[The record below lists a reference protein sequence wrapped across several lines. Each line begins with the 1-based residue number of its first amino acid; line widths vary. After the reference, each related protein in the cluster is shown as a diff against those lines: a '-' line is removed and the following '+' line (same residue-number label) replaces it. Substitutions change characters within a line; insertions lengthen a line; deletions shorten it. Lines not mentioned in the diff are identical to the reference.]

1 MAVREA
7 QCSTRDHIIE
17 GRPSSQ
23 CAKPS
28 ALRLVLRSLSGK
40 LAKTSV
46 DFNHRFRVFSL
57 QRCPGKRKFSSAV
70 AGRAT
75 QSGVRDNKVSVL
87 PLSDIL
93 IHQFNQL
100 FSTIAVQ
107 EMHCGT
113 KHGSHSSL
121 TSPMNPQIPPCL
133 EEVIDSDGCSADEF
147 FGFISLTIHQYHPDN
162 NEDEFVDDIL
172 RYQQYLTLK
181 RSLM

>member
-1 MAVREA
+1 MPR
-7 QCSTRDHIIE
+7 
-17 GRPSSQ
+17 
-23 CAKPS
+23 K
-28 ALRLVLRSLSGK
+28 K
-40 LAKTSV
+40 
-46 DFNHRFRVFSL
+46 
-57 QRCPGKRKFSSAV
+57 KFSSAV

-121 TSPMNPQIPPCL
+121 TSPMNPQIPHAWKKRHIL
-133 EEVIDSDGCSADEF
+133 MVVRLMN
-147 FGFISLTIHQYHPDN
+147 SLGLFDTIHQYHPDN
-162 NEDEFVDDIL
+162 NVDEFVDDIL

-181 RSLM
+181 KELM